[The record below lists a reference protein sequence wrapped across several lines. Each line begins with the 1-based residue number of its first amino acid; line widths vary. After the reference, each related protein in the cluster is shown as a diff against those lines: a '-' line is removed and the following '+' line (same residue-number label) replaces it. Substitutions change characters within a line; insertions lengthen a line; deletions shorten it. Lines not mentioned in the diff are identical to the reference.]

1 MEFRGES
8 VDGGGKNLRVLEFIK
23 PKHIIMDAKAFP
35 FERIMIFLELARPS
49 VNLTPVTLT
58 VGIVSVGI

>member
-23 PKHIIMDAKAFP
+23 PKHIVMDA
-35 FERIMIFLELARPS
+35 
-49 VNLTPVTLT
+49 
-58 VGIVSVGI
+58 